1 LVPAKNRSA
10 FLTLARLEAVW
21 TTLVIAMGLHEDAAL
36 FACALVNTLAYDN
49 GTDRT
54 QAAA

>member
-1 LVPAKNRSA
+1 MPAKNRSA